1 MRASNEK
8 TGLGRQAAVWA
19 LWAVRLLVPG
29 SLPAWC
35 PATTA
40 TATQTRSTRFV
51 FTGKRWVRLVVFA
64 LGAVLAFPGCGLG
77 QVNPNNR
84 LTNTAD
90 ATLAAVLPF
99 AALTPARS
107 TTPVATS
114 AAFRLRNK
122 TAAGYRLDAQLTSFI
137 VTPTALADGGTTI
150 ARTDIGV
157 GIISIVPGSSVL
169 LPRNDVITSGY
180 NYNPGTRTSPNGLTP
195 YQGQALGTATL
206 NDLVASKKILGGNRI
221 AADTRLTTAG
231 NYLTVTM
238 AFGLLPQYFTPASF
252 SAVLTLTISNGP

>member
-1 MRASNEK
+1 MRANSER
-8 TGLGRQAAVWA
+8 TGLGRQAAGWA
-19 LWAVRLLVPG
+19 RWVVRLLFPG

-35 PATTA
+35 PAATA
-40 TATQTRSTRFV
+40 TATQTLSTRFV
-51 FTGKRWVRLVVFA
+51 FTGKRWVRLVVFT
-64 LGAVLAFPGCGLG
+64 LGAVLAFPGYGVA
-77 QVNPNNR
+77 QNPQNS

-99 AALTPARS
+99 GALTPARS

-114 AAFRLRNK
+114 VAFRLRNRIA
-122 TAAGYRLDAQLTSFI
+122 TGYRLDAQLTSFI
-137 VTPTALADGGTTI
+137 VTPSALADGGATI
-150 ARTDIGV
+150 AGSDIGV
-157 GIISIVPGSSVL
+157 GITSIVPGSSVL
-169 LPRNDVITSGY
+169 LPRADVTTSGF

-206 NDLVASKKILGGNRI
+206 NDLVASKKILGGNQI
-221 AADTRLTTAG
+221 AADARLTTAG

-252 SAVLTLTISNGP
+252 SAVLMLTISNGP

>member
-8 TGLGRQAAVWA
+8 TGLGRQAADWA
-19 LWAVRLLVPG
+19 LWAVRLLARG
-29 SLPAWC
+29 SLPAWSVAELA
-35 PATTA
+35 PARQA
-40 TATQTRSTRFV
+40 LPARSFPA
-51 FTGKRWVRLVVFA
+51 GKRWVRLVVLA
-64 LGAVLAFPGCGLG
+64 LGAVLAFPGYGLG

-99 AALTPARS
+99 GALTPARS

-114 AAFRLRNK
+114 VAFRLRNRVA
-122 TAAGYRLDAQLTSFI
+122 TGYRLDALLTSFI
-137 VTPTALADGGTTI
+137 VTPTALVDGGTTI

-157 GIISIVPGSSVL
+157 GITSIVAGLGVS
-169 LPRNDVITSGY
+169 LPRNDVITAGF
-180 NYNPGTRTSPNGLTP
+180 NYNPGTVPAPNGLTP
-195 YQGQALGTATL
+195 YKGMTLGQATL
-206 NDLVASKKILGGNRI
+206 NDLGVSRKILGGNRI
-221 AADTRLTTAG
+221 AGDTRLTTPD

-238 AFGLLPQYFTPASF
+238 AFGLMPQYFTPASF

>member
-8 TGLGRQAAVWA
+8 TGWGRQAVVRAR
-19 LWAVRLLVPG
+19 WAVRLLFPG

-35 PATTA
+35 PAATA
-40 TATQTRSTRFV
+40 TATQRRSARGV
-51 FTGKRWVRLVVFA
+51 LSGKRWVRLVVFA

-99 AALTPARS
+99 GALTPARS

-114 AAFRLRNK
+114 ASFRLRNK

-157 GIISIVPGSSVL
+157 GITSIVPGSSVL
-169 LPRNDVITSGY
+169 LPRNDVITSGF

-206 NDLVASKKILGGNRI
+206 NDLVASKKILGGNQI
-221 AADTRLTTAG
+221 AADAKLATAG

>member
-29 SLPAWC
+29 SLPAC
-35 PATTA
+35 CLAATA
-40 TATQTRSTRFV
+40 TATQRLSARGV
-51 FTGKRWVRLVVFA
+51 LIGKRWVRLVVFA
-64 LGAVLAFPGCGLG
+64 LGAVLAFSGYGVA
-77 QVNPNNR
+77 QNPQNS

-90 ATLAAVLPF
+90 ATLAAALPF
-99 AALTPARS
+99 GALTPARS

-114 AAFRLRNK
+114 VAFRLRNR

-137 VTPTALADGGTTI
+137 VTPAALADGGATI

-157 GIISIVPGSSVL
+157 GITSIVSGSSVF
-169 LPRNDVITSGY
+169 LPRADVITSGF
-180 NYNPGTRTSPNGLTP
+180 NYSPGAVTSPSGLTP

-206 NDLVASKKILGGNRI
+206 NDLVASKKILGGNQI
-221 AADTRLTTAG
+221 AADAKLATAG

>member
-1 MRASNEK
+1 MRANSER
-8 TGLGRQAAVWA
+8 TGLGRQAAGWA
-19 LWAVRLLVPG
+19 RWVVRLLFPG

-35 PATTA
+35 PAATA
-40 TATQTRSTRFV
+40 TATQTLSTRFV
-51 FTGKRWVRLVVFA
+51 FTGKRWVRLVVFT
-64 LGAVLAFPGCGLG
+64 LGAVLAFPGYGVA
-77 QVNPNNR
+77 QNPQNS

-99 AALTPARS
+99 GALTPARS

-114 AAFRLRNK
+114 VAFRLRNR

-137 VTPTALADGGTTI
+137 VTPAALADGGATI

-157 GIISIVPGSSVL
+157 GITSIVSGSSVF
-169 LPRNDVITSGY
+169 LPRADVITSGF
-180 NYNPGTRTSPNGLTP
+180 NYSPGAVTSPSGLTP

-206 NDLVASKKILGGNRI
+206 NDLVASKKILGGNQI
-221 AADTRLTTAG
+221 AADAKLATAG

>member
-29 SLPAWC
+29 SLPAC
-35 PATTA
+35 CLAATA
-40 TATQTRSTRFV
+40 TATQRLSARGV
-51 FTGKRWVRLVVFA
+51 LIGKRWVRLVVFA
-64 LGAVLAFPGCGLG
+64 LGAVLAFSGYGVA
-77 QVNPNNR
+77 QNPQNS

-99 AALTPARS
+99 GALTPARS

-114 AAFRLRNK
+114 VAFRLRNRIA
-122 TAAGYRLDAQLTSFI
+122 TGYRLDAQLTSFI

-157 GIISIVPGSSVL
+157 GITSIVPGSSVF
-169 LPRNDVITSGY
+169 LPRNDVITAGY
-180 NYNPGTRTSPNGLTP
+180 NYNPGTVPAPNGLTP
-195 YQGQALGTATL
+195 YRGQALGTATL
-206 NDLVASKKILGGNRI
+206 NDLVVSNKILGGNQI
-221 AADTRLTTAG
+221 AADARLTTAG